1 MLGNP
6 AQSEV
11 TYSIQ
16 LTAIWPSANER
27 RTVRR
32 GVRLADRC
40 GLTVTAGEALPSRR
54 LAHLK
59 KQKRNWPG
67 DRENRHIDPGTP
79 KTGN

>member
-40 GLTVTAGEALPSRR
+40 ASRSPPVKRCLAPPS
-54 LAHLK
+54 ALK
-59 KQKRNWPG
+59 KQKRNWAG
-67 DRENRHIDPGTP
+67 DPENRHIDHPAP
-79 KTGN
+79 QN